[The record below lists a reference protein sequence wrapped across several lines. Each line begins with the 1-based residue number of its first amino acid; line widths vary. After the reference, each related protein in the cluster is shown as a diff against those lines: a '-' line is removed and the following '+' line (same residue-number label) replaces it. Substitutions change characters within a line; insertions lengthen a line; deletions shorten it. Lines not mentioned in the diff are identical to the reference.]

1 MNTKDKINN
10 TLIENTQKRI
20 STIIEQIYSL
30 NIDIILMTREPG
42 LKNLTSL
49 DLKSATYDLG
59 VLLYDLEREK
69 KAD

>member
-1 MNTKDKINN
+1 MNTKEKLNN

-20 STIIEQIYSL
+20 SNIIEQIYSL

-49 DLKSATYDLG
+49 DLELATYHLR
-59 VLLYDLEREK
+59 VLLEDIEREK
-69 KAD
+69 KAE